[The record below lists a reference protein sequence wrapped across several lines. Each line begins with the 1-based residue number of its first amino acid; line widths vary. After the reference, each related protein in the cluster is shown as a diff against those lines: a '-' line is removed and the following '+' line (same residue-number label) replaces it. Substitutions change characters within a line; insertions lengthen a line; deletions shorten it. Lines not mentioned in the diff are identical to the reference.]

1 MPTPGG
7 FRGSRSWR
15 VNPPSATRSMFGM
28 SFAGAYGEQTPRR
41 RRGSVTQHKGVGA
54 MSNGWSEE
62 PVEPRR
68 LRPEVVQ
75 DVVRLLERDVDV
87 EVAALV
93 LDLLGVSEAER
104 DLAFTM
110 VRGRRE
116 VPLGG
121 DVEALQAKI
130 ARLIFGAV
138 PAAARDLG

>member
-1 MPTPGG
+1 
-7 FRGSRSWR
+7 
-15 VNPPSATRSMFGM
+15 
-28 SFAGAYGEQTPRR
+28 
-41 RRGSVTQHKGVGA
+41 

-121 DVEALQAKI
+121 DVETLQAKI

-138 PAAARDLG
+138 PAAARDHG